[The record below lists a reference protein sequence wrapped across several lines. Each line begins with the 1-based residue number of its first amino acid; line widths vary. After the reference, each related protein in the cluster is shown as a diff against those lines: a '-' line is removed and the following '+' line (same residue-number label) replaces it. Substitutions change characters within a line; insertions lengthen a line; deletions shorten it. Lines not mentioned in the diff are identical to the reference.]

1 MSLTREAERSGD
13 YTAQPFFAPAV
24 RSSAMVTEPEFI
36 RLPRPK
42 DRCRLTGLSRT
53 TLAELVDRG
62 AVKAA
67 KLRKKGSQRSIT
79 LIHRE
84 SLLEYLRSKMPV
96 ESRPMPCTHAGMAE
110 EGGGERPVT
119 TKDGRKASKGRA
131 LKKAAA

>member
-1 MSLTREAERSGD
+1 MSLRREAKRSGD
-13 YTAQPFFAPAV
+13 YTAQPFFVPAV
-24 RSSAMVTEPEFI
+24 RTGAMVTEPEFI
-36 RLPRPK
+36 RYPKPK
-42 DRCRLTGLSRT
+42 DRCPLTGLSRT

-84 SLLEYLRSKMPV
+84 SLLEYLRSKMPL
-96 ESRPMPCTHAGMAE
+96 ESRPIPRTHAGMAE
-110 EGGGERPVT
+110 EGGERPGI
-119 TKDGRKASKGRA
+119 TKDARKASKGRA